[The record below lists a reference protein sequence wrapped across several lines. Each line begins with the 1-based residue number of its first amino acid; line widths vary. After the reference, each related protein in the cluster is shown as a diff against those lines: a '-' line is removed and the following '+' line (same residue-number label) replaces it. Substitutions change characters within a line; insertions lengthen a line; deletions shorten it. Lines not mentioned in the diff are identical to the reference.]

1 MQTKIRPCRGVPLS
15 FLFPNIA
22 SDTKTV
28 MSDEQK
34 IKAVDNSHCMKTEK
48 ECMAA
53 SAPTLGTFDIINS
66 IDLESIISRVSSKT
80 LNV

>member
-1 MQTKIRPCRGVPLS
+1 
-15 FLFPNIA
+15 
-22 SDTKTV
+22 

-80 LNV
+80 LNLQDKIDVQGGNFLENWFGHVDS